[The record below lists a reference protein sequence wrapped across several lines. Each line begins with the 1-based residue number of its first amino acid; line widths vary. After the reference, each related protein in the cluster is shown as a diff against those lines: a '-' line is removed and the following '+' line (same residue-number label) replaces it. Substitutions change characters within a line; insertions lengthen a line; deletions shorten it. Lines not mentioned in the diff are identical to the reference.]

1 MSHEYIERNRELLQ
15 ITGKLL
21 CKSSIVDM
29 DMQAY
34 PRQILTCRAGK

>member
-1 MSHEYIERNRELLQ
+1 MRHEYIERNRELLQ
-15 ITGKLL
+15 ITGKFL

-29 DMQAY
+29 DMQTC